1 MYCLVVCFDSFL
13 KIYVKELLYIMLT
26 DVRAASTNVINSVV
40 STFKNWNEREKSRI
54 LICHIG
60 LLQIYLVNQTMLLD
74 LS

>member
-13 KIYVKELLYIMLT
+13 KIYVKKLLYIMLT

>member
-1 MYCLVVCFDSFL
+1 
-13 KIYVKELLYIMLT
+13 MLT

-60 LLQIYLVNQTMLLD
+60 LLQIYLVNQTMHLD